1 MSAEEASLLPVD
13 EFESGQSVRVFPRR
27 VVAAVATLTIGT
39 AAAFAVWT
47 KQSTS
52 LRGNASGVTVL
63 EGVPE
68 AEPEAEPEVL
78 FDTES
83 WPHASF
89 GPPHH
94 DDLKTI
100 EQSLDGAFMNGLSPE
115 NQTTLGNGLAEAEGF
130 ESMGNGSMLP
140 MMLMSALMG
149 DGPGNDSIVEALK
162 VFQEHLDGASEA
174 DIAEFLEDIVGDMGN
189 ATNDTNGTDG
199 LMGMLDEMGEMLDGL
214 MGAGAGGPHEG
225 MAGMDGL
232 LSDLAGEGADGG
244 DGGNQMMD
252 FENALLTD
260 LGGAGAGNTEDP
272 MEGLDNLLGSF
283 GGAPGGVEGTD
294 KNPFAAFDAVLEGG
308 GGGGGGRQ

>member
-1 MSAEEASLLPVD
+1 MSAQEASLLPVD

-39 AAAFAVWT
+39 AASFAVWT

-63 EGVPE
+63 NGVPEAVPE
-68 AEPEAEPEVL
+68 AEPEGL
-78 FDTES
+78 FDPES
-83 WPHASF
+83 FPVASF

-94 DDLKTI
+94 DDLKVI
-100 EQSLDGAFMNGLSPE
+100 EQSLGGAFMNSLSNDE
-115 NQTTLGNGLAEAEGF
+115 QETLGNGLAEAEGF
-130 ESMGNGSMLP
+130 ESKGDGNMLP

-149 DGPGNDSIVEALK
+149 DGPANDSIVEALK
-162 VFQEHLDGASEA
+162 VFQEHLDGASEG

-189 ATNDTNGTDG
+189 STNGSTDG
-199 LMGMLDEMGEMLDGL
+199 LMGMLDEVNEMLGGL
-214 MGAGAGGPHEG
+214 MGAGAGGPHDG
-225 MAGMDGL
+225 MAGMDGIF
-232 LSDLAGEGADGG
+232 SDLAGEGADGG

-272 MEGLDNLLGSF
+272 MAGLNDMLGSF
-283 GGAPGGVEGTD
+283 GGAPGGVEATD
-294 KNPFAAFDAVLEGG
+294 NNPFAAFESVLEGG
-308 GGGGGGRQ
+308 S

>member
-1 MSAEEASLLPVD
+1 MSAQEASLLPVD

-63 EGVPE
+63 NG
-68 AEPEAEPEVL
+68 EPEAEPEDMPEGL
-78 FDTES
+78 FDPES
-83 WPHASF
+83 WPGASF
-89 GPPHH
+89 GSPPP
-94 DDLKTI
+94 DALKGI
-100 EQSLDGAFMNGLSPE
+100 EESLGGAFMNSLSNDE
-115 NQTTLGNGLAEAEGF
+115 QETLGNGLAEAEGF
-130 ESMGNGSMLP
+130 ESTGDGNELP

-149 DGPGNDSIVEALK
+149 DGPANDSIVEALK
-162 VFQEHLDGASEA
+162 VFQEHLDGASEG

-189 ATNDTNGTDG
+189 ATNGTNGTDG
-199 LMGMLDEMGEMLDGL
+199 LMGMLDEVSEMLGGL
-214 MGAGAGGPHEG
+214 MGAGAGGPHDG
-225 MAGMDGL
+225 MAGMDGI

-260 LGGAGAGNTEDP
+260 LGGASAGNTEDP
-272 MEGLDNLLGSF
+272 MAGLNDMLGSF
-283 GGAPGGVEGTD
+283 GGAPGGVEATD
-294 KNPFAAFDAVLEGG
+294 NNPFAAFESVLEGG
-308 GGGGGGRQ
+308 SVPDT